1 MISSNVNLKMSVG
14 WNIFKFH
21 SNDQMLESVRST
33 VERTE
38 HVRNS
43 DLVITR
49 LDVTLN

>member
-1 MISSNVNLKMSVG
+1 MISTNVNLKMSVSS
-14 WNIFKFH
+14 NKFG